1 MTPDRIEAVIRT
13 TEIFKKHIR
22 PGQPVI
28 YLAEASGPIEGRSFA
43 DLDKLTYTVGMDG
56 ESEILTFRETV
67 ALFDWLFTQLD
78 QSAAFLRTGAIP
90 PAEFQ
95 LDENPSDQ
103 KIVETMR
110 RVRLSHSRTS

>member
-13 TEIFKKHIR
+13 TEIFKKRIR

-43 DLDKLTYTVGMDG
+43 DLDKLTYTVGMGG

-67 ALFDWLFTQLD
+67 ALFDWLFSCLL
-78 QSAAFLRTGAIP
+78 SLI
-90 PAEFQ
+90 
-95 LDENPSDQ
+95 N
-103 KIVETMR
+103 R
-110 RVRLSHSRTS
+110 RLFCGRGQFRQRNSS